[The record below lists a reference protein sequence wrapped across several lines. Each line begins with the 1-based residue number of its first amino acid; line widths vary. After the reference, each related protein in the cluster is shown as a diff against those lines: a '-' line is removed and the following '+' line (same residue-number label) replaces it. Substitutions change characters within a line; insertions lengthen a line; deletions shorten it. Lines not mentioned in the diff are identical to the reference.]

1 MMCYGAFIIFYA
13 LIYGCAGV
21 KWSMIAGLAVLGVV
35 CLALGALL
43 ARSARKGFRYGFGGG
58 GGRAGPP
65 PTYVCGSTAAEHKAM
80 QFQPGAGGPAGGGVN
95 QCNIT
100 SNYEYPSLH
109 YHSLATSGSGGS
121 GSSGVGNGV
130 GGSVISQ
137 KTGRPMSEHH
147 YDVPQMNSDK

>member
-1 MMCYGAFIIFYA
+1 
-13 LIYGCAGV
+13 
-21 KWSMIAGLAVLGVV
+21 MIAGLAILGIV

-43 ARSARKGFRYGFGGG
+43 ARSARKGFRYGFG
-58 GGRAGPP
+58 RRTGPP

-80 QFQPGAGGPAGGGVN
+80 QFQPGAGGPGGVN

-109 YHSLATSGSGGS
+109 YHSLATSSGGSGSGGS
-121 GSSGVGNGV
+121 GNGGGCHGVGGGGG